1 MSAEL
6 LANRSTMLTVAQ
18 DLGRLA
24 RQRGA
29 KISDCVFTDEELV
42 ANWRYG
48 YCAGCDRKGECCQ
61 RQTDVCRVDGATR
74 ESRRQSLLTATD

>member
-1 MSAEL
+1 MEL
-6 LANRSTMLTVAQ
+6 LANRSSMLAVAQ

-29 KISDCVFTDEELV
+29 KISDCCFTDEELV

-48 YCAGCDRKGECCQ
+48 YCAGCDRKGECCR
-61 RQTDVCRVDGATR
+61 RQTDVCRADRPAP
-74 ESRRQSLLTATD
+74 ESVRKSLLTATD

>member
-1 MSAEL
+1 MEL
-6 LANRSTMLTVAQ
+6 LANRSSMLIVAQ

-29 KISDCVFTDEELV
+29 RISDCFFTDEELA

-61 RQTDVCRVDGATR
+61 RKTDLCKADAATH
-74 ESRRQSLLTATD
+74 EPTRQSFLTAKD

>member
-1 MSAEL
+1 
-6 LANRSTMLTVAQ
+6 MLIVAQ

-29 KISDCVFTDEELV
+29 KISDCFFTDVELV

-48 YCAGCDRKGECCQ
+48 YCAGCERKGECCQ
-61 RQTDVCRVDGATR
+61 RQTDVCRADGASR
-74 ESRRQSLLTATD
+74 EPARKSFLTATD